1 MSKELY
7 RQAQR
12 VKPCGVVGI
21 QAMRKIKREHQMAK
35 VNEVAIDA
43 YSANAVIAVF
53 DAINEVNRDKL
64 IRMPVARVV
73 EICFSVLNK
82 PAAA

>member
-12 VKPCGVVGI
+12 AKPCGVVGI

-43 YSANAVIAVF
+43 YSANAVLAVF
-53 DAINEVNRDKL
+53 DAINEANRDKL

-73 EICFSVLNK
+73 EVCFKLLNRE
-82 PAAA
+82 AS